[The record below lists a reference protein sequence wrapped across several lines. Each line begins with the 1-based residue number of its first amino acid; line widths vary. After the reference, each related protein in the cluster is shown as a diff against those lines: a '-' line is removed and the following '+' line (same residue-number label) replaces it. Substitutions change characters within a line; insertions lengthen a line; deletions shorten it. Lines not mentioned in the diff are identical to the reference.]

1 MIDHSRGLDIPLV
14 EMVASLLFGVA
25 MYQEWKQ
32 SRRAAVLLAVACVY
46 GLGLEILNMHV
57 FKTYHYHSG
66 FIRLWGAP
74 LVIGP
79 MWALILVSSMR
90 LSDGL
95 GVVPWARPL
104 SDGALCVLIDLG
116 MDAVAIR
123 LNYWTWNIPLHEGFY
138 GVPASNLFAW
148 ICVGVCFSACARL
161 AWRRGGIRPLLVV
174 APCAYVLLFILFL
187 ANGVFQGIADL
198 HTEEEK
204 LPVFWVT
211 LFVCVVCMTLFRSAR
226 LVEGAPLA
234 GVYGASRAA
243 IHGYFLSTYLVLGLY
258 REIPSLLVI
267 AIIAGALEIGV
278 HLRVRQLQ
286 GRARRSARADTV
298 LDTSSLADGSPG
310 LRPVPLLN
318 RDTHST

>member
-1 MIDHSRGLDIPLV
+1 MIDHSRGLDIAVV
-14 EMVASLLFGVA
+14 EMVALLFFGVA
-25 MYQEWKQ
+25 MYEEWKQ

-57 FKTYHYHSG
+57 FRTYHYHSD
-66 FIRLWGAP
+66 FIRLRGAP

-90 LSDGL
+90 QSDGL

-123 LNYWTWNIPLHEGFY
+123 LKYWTWNIPLHEGFY

-148 ICVGVCFSACARL
+148 ICVGVCFSACARFAL
-161 AWRRGGIRPLLVV
+161 RRGGIPALLMV

-187 ANGVFQGIADL
+187 ANGVFQGIAGL
-198 HTEEEK
+198 HTEAEK
-204 LPVFWVT
+204 LPVFWVA
-211 LFVCVVCMTLFRSAR
+211 LFVCLACMTLFRSSR
-226 LVEGAPLA
+226 LVDRAPLV
-234 GVYGASRAA
+234 GVYGAWRAA
-243 IHGYFLSTYLVLGLY
+243 IHGYFLSAYFVLGLY
-258 REIPSLLVI
+258 REIPSLLLI

-278 HLRVRQLQ
+278 HARVRQLQ
-286 GRARRSARADTV
+286 GRACRSTRVDTI
-298 LDTSSLADGSPG
+298 LDTQFSG
-310 LRPVPLLN
+310 
-318 RDTHST
+318 